1 MSSNLSLTQKTD
13 LNETSTSYLY
23 KDKFVQS
30 FFNTNTNRSEANA
43 QQKFISYLNQEI
55 TEYQQIDKQLIS
67 CMMMNSGIKLTPL
80 DKKTMSL
87 TGMICPTI
95 PF

>member
-30 FFNTNTNRSEANA
+30 FFNTNTNRSSEGNIA
-43 QQKFISYLNQEI
+43 
-55 TEYQQIDKQLIS
+55 
-67 CMMMNSGIKLTPL
+67 
-80 DKKTMSL
+80 
-87 TGMICPTI
+87 
-95 PF
+95 